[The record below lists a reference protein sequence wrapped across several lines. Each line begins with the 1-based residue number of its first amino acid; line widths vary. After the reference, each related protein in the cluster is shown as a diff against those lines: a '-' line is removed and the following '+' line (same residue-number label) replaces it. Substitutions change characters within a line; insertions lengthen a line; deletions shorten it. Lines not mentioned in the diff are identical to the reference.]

1 MDNSDERKVL
11 LDKLGVILVPCESG
25 MKLVMSGRI
34 HVMQAM
40 APMVL
45 EKRGTIV
52 VATLAE
58 IENNKE
64 LHDLVDEGLVD
75 YLINLATSLKKITEE
90 RKDSYEQDVDDDTRS
105 AVIKINYKDG
115 EYVLDE
121 ESKRKIREENW
132 FGLDRYDGYIYEE
145 EDDYEGCDYAEECD
159 LYSYECESGY
169 CCLEDSEYEGYDDID
184 YDDID
189 YDDIDYDD

>member
-75 YLINLATSLKKITEE
+75 YLINLATLSKKITEE
-90 RKDSYEQDVDDDTRS
+90 RKDSYEQDVDDDIRP

-115 EYVLDE
+115 G
-121 ESKRKIREENW
+121 IRARRGVKKKN
-132 FGLDRYDGYIYEE
+132 
-145 EDDYEGCDYAEECD
+145 
-159 LYSYECESGY
+159 
-169 CCLEDSEYEGYDDID
+169 
-184 YDDID
+184 
-189 YDDIDYDD
+189 